1 MADFQTK
8 IENLLNRTAAN
19 NTWRQTEC
27 INLIPSESSPSL
39 LVKVCEISDPCGRYA
54 EHRTIKGKEVYY
66 YQATDFIRD
75 VEDEL
80 RKELQLYFGC
90 SNVEL
95 RPMK

>member
-8 IENLLNRTAAN
+8 IENLLNKTAAN
-19 NTWRQTEC
+19 NIWRQTEC

-75 VEDEL
+75 VEE
-80 RKELQLYFGC
+80 
-90 SNVEL
+90 
-95 RPMK
+95 